1 MKKLEELG
9 EEYLT
14 SAENL
19 KSIINRKRQELKVAK
34 RKGDLQKIYF
44 LQRDIKTLNN
54 MKHDCLVTGQY
65 LKNYYKEGRKHYVS
79 NRGLLEPGTLGEG

>member
-19 KSIINRKRQELKVAK
+19 KSIINRKKQELKVAK
-34 RKGDLQKIYF
+34 RKGDLQSVYL

-54 MKHDCLVTGQY
+54 MKHDCLVTGQH

-79 NRGLLEPGTLGEG
+79 NRGLLEQGPFEEG

>member
-19 KSIINRKRQELKVAK
+19 NSIINRKRQELKVAK
-34 RKGDLQKIYF
+34 RKGDLQNIYL
-44 LQRDIKTLNN
+44 LQRDIKTLND
-54 MKHDCLVTGQY
+54 MKHDCLETGHK

-79 NRGLLEPGTLGEG
+79 NRGLLEQGPLGEG

>member
-1 MKKLEELG
+1 MKLEELG

-19 KSIINRKRQELKVAK
+19 KQIISRKKQELKVAK
-34 RKGDLQKIYF
+34 RKHDLQSVYL

-65 LKNYYKEGRKHYVS
+65 LKNYYKEEGRKHYVS
-79 NRGLLEPGTLGEG
+79 NGRLFEQGAFEEG